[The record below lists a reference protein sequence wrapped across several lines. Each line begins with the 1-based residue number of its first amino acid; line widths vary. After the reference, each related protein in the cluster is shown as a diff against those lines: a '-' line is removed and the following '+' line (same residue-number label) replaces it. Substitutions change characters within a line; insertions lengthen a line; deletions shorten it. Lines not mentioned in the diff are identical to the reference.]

1 MNRVLDFEKVMVM
14 VMMGGWGGICDY
26 LLESSKNFSP
36 ILEMTMIVELV
47 MFHD

>member
-1 MNRVLDFEKVMVM
+1 MNQVLDFEKVMVM
-14 VMMGGWGGICDY
+14 MGGWGGGGICGY